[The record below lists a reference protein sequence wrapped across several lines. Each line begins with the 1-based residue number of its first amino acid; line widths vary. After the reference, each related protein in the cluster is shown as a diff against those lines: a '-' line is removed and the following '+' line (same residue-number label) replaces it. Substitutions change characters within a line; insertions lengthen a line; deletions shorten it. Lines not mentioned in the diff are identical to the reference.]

1 MRCIDRGRDVTTVD
15 ELEVGSVRSG
25 ARTAA
30 LRSMDVVE
38 GRVGRPR
45 ERVGAKSASNYICIR
60 NQRRE
65 AAACAGD
72 LALESRTAD

>member
-1 MRCIDRGRDVTTVD
+1 MNWRLAVFEVEPGRRLYARWTLWRG
-15 ELEVGSVRSG
+15 ESG
-25 ARTAA
+25 
-30 LRSMDVVE
+30 
-38 GRVGRPR
+38 GR